1 MRSDFARG
9 MYHGI
14 PISLGYL
21 SVSFSFGILSVQSGL
36 TVWQAVLIS
45 LTNLTSA
52 GQVAGVGLIAAQAS
66 MAELFLA
73 ELVINIRYALMSLVL
88 SQKADDSFRLPHRLL
103 ASYGITDEIFAVAS
117 IQKEPVKPAYMYG
130 LTIIPFFGWS
140 LGTLLGAAAGTIL
153 PAQVT
158 NALGIALYGMF
169 LAIILPPA
177 RKSRAI
183 LAVISIAALISVL
196 LHYFAKWMSGG
207 FAMILAALAA
217 SIVGAILFPVA
228 DKDDDAKEAQ
238 A

>member
-1 MRSDFARG
+1 MQLFRRG
-9 MYHGI
+9 MRDGI
-14 PISLGYL
+14 SIALGYL

-52 GQVAGVGLIAAQAS
+52 GQVAGVGLIAANAS
-66 MAELFLA
+66 MFELFLA

-88 SQKADDSFRLPHRLL
+88 SQKADASFRMPHRLL

-130 LTIIPFFGWS
+130 LILVPFIGWS
-140 LGTLLGAAAGTIL
+140 LGTWLGAAAGTIL
-153 PAQVT
+153 PEQIT

-183 LAVISIAALISVL
+183 LAVISVAAVISVL
-196 LHYFAKWMSGG
+196 LHYFVSWMSGG

-217 SIVGAILFPVA
+217 SVFGAVFFPIPENA
-228 DKDDDAKEAQ
+228 DAKEAE

>member
-1 MRSDFARG
+1 MHLFRRG
-9 MYHGI
+9 MRDGI
-14 PISLGYL
+14 SIALGYL

-36 TVWQAVLIS
+36 TVWQAVLMS

-52 GQVAGVGLIAAQAS
+52 GQVAGVGLIAAHAS
-66 MAELFLA
+66 MLEIFLA
-73 ELVINIRYALMSLVL
+73 EVVINIRYALMSLVL
-88 SQKADDSFRLPHRLL
+88 SQKADSSFRLPHRLL
-103 ASYGITDEIFAVAS
+103 ASCGITDEIFAVAS

-130 LTIIPFFGWS
+130 LTIVPFCGWA
-140 LGTLLGAAAGTIL
+140 LGTWLGAAAGTIL
-153 PAQVT
+153 PEQAT

-183 LAVISIAALISVL
+183 FAVISVAAVISIL

-207 FAMILAALAA
+207 FAMILAALVA
-217 SIVGAILFPVA
+217 SVVGAIFFPVPDA
-228 DKDDDAKEAQ
+228 DEKIEEAQ